1 MHQNPLFTQAVT
13 ILFRRVLIAIA
24 LLLMV
29 SCACDL
35 TPTEC
40 RIWGCDKA
48 KALVSNEQISAQLR
62 KEVNPPLNWLDRT
75 SGGLTTPLGKNM
87 GLRGWVDLGRVVE
100 LSGEVI
106 HAAYSTDKFYTVDLR
121 IRSISLD
128 GLPLEIAG
136 ARFIRAEICMAC
148 IPLPETSWPQ
158 AGNRVHL
165 VGKLKWD
172 ADGFLEVHPLR
183 PEDIEIVN
191 QEQDD

>member
-1 MHQNPLFTQAVT
+1 MHPNALFIQAVI

-40 RIWGCDKA
+40 RIWDCDKA
-48 KALVSNEQISAQLR
+48 KALVSNEQIADQLR

-87 GLRGWVDLGRVVE
+87 GLRGWVDLGRAVGV
-100 LSGEVI
+100 SGEVL

-128 GLPLEIAG
+128 GIPLEIAG
-136 ARFIRAEICMAC
+136 ERFIRAEICMAC
-148 IPLPETSWPQ
+148 IRLPEASWPQ

-165 VGKLKWD
+165 AGKLKWD
-172 ADGFLEVHPLR
+172 ADGFLAVHPQR
-183 PEDIEIVN
+183 PDNIEIVN
-191 QEQDD
+191 QDD